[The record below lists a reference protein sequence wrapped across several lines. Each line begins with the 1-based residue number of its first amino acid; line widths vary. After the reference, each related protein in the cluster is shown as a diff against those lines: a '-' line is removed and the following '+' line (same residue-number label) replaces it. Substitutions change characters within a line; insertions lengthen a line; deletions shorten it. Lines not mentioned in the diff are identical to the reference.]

1 MLQIRRKFLRNNF
14 FSRLLVKEK
23 EARSSMLALKFPKH
37 QSRYLKRN
45 PTESNRVK

>member
-1 MLQIRRKFLRNNF
+1 MLQIRQKFLSNNF

-45 PTESNRVK
+45 PTFPSRVK